1 MNPSVSDGWEE
12 RLQCVSIQLNS
23 QTLGSL
29 DLLLLSQLC
38 FLLVILDLCMPANIL
53 SKRRWGEI

>member
-1 MNPSVSDGWEE
+1 MDFSVSDGWGKD
-12 RLQCVSIQLNS
+12 CSVSIQLNS

-29 DLLLLSQLC
+29 HLLLLSQLC
-38 FLLVILDLCMPANIL
+38 SLLVILDLCMPANTL